1 MALRKK
7 REVLEEPQDYEIE
20 RRETPRYN
28 PDPEAGLSAA
38 QVEQHRD
45 DGWRNVSVAP
55 PAQTT
60 KEIIRENV
68 CTYFNLIFLVLAIL
82 LCLVGS
88 FRDLTFLPVII
99 FKFDSCFSFK
109 YRISTIQFTDNAV
122 NICNHK
128 RIFFASKNGIFLSYH

>member
-7 REVLEEPQDYEIE
+7 HEVLEEPQDYEIE

-38 QVEQHRD
+38 QVEQHRE

-99 FKFDSCFSFK
+99 FNTLIGIVQEIRAKNVLEK
-109 YRISTIQFTDNAV
+109 LNMLNAP
-122 NICNHK
+122 H
-128 RIFFASKNGIFLSYH
+128 ASVVRDGKKCQITK

>member
-7 REVLEEPQDYEIE
+7 HEVLEEPQDYEIE

-28 PDPEAGLSAA
+28 PDPEAGLSAD
-38 QVEQHRD
+38 QVEQHRE

-82 LCLVGS
+82 RSMHSATLNGVPS
-88 FRDLTFLPVII
+88 ASRKKRFRPPT
-99 FKFDSCFSFK
+99 
-109 YRISTIQFTDNAV
+109 
-122 NICNHK
+122 
-128 RIFFASKNGIFLSYH
+128 